1 VPAITQMFPEQALDF
16 DELPALDRFITNE
29 SMLGWS
35 RYNCPLLFTDV
46 PQPTSG
52 NMSFED

>member
-1 VPAITQMFPEQALDF
+1 MPAITQMFPEQALDF

-29 SMLGWS
+29 SMLDWS
-35 RYNCPLLFTDV
+35 RFNCPLLFTDV